1 MHRWSL
7 CTGGLCVQVALCTGG
22 LCVQVALCTG
32 GLCVQ
37 VVFVYR
43 FHCITISTSVA
54 HFVKLSIVIKY
65 PSCKLQYHLT
75 HIQSTV
81 RVELIPD
88 RQLAG
93 VGGTGKVDEKGLE
106 GYCVKIL
113 Y

>member
-1 MHRWSL
+1 MHKWVCAQVIFMHMWFL
-7 CTGGLCVQVALCTGG
+7 CTGGN
-22 LCVQVALCTG
+22 
-32 GLCVQ
+32 
-37 VVFVYR
+37 
-43 FHCITISTSVA
+43 CITISTSVA

-81 RVELIPD
+81 RVDLIPD

-93 VGGTGKVDEKGLE
+93 VGSTSRVDEKGLE